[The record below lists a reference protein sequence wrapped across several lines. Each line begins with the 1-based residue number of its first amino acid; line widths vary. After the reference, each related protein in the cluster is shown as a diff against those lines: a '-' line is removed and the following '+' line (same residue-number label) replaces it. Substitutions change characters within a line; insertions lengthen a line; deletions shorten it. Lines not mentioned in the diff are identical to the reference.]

1 MITPIY
7 MNKDIRLSYLIITKN
22 KLPYLRVILEKL
34 LTEKKEDEEILVG
47 DGLSTDGT
55 RKYLEEM
62 KQKGLIEHFISES
75 DYSVAHAMNKLVL
88 MAHGT
93 LLKFITD
100 DDAFS
105 YGAIAACKAFM
116 LTHSDIDIVN
126 TEGGVLHTPS
136 QNFRKED
143 PLKVVRALRYVDDYR
158 EWQKNHKPFS
168 FCELGMMFRRSS
180 IPLIGLRD
188 PSFHR
193 ADAEFSLRVSA
204 GKAKIA
210 WYNSYSYVNIMNPQS
225 VSLTKMKEMKLEM
238 DRLNKFYL
246 AKNPDPFVIEKL
258 KIARNKLRIYLASK
272 KRKALTDFDTKWP
285 DLMRVAEKW
294 MEIKNAEIKPEF
306 IY

>member
-1 MITPIY
+1 MSKNIQ
-7 MNKDIRLSYLIITKN
+7 LSYLIITKN
-22 KLPYLRVILEKL
+22 KLPYLKVILGKL
-34 LTEKKEDEEILVG
+34 IAEKKQDEEILIA

-55 RKYLEEM
+55 REYLAEI
-62 KQKGLIEHFISES
+62 QQRGAVEHFISEL
-75 DYSVAHAMNKLVL
+75 DHSVAHAMNKLVL
-88 MAHGT
+88 IAHGT

-105 YGAIAACKAFM
+105 YEVMAACKAFM
-116 LTHSDIDIVN
+116 LAHPDIDLVN

-136 QNFRKED
+136 QNFREED
-143 PLKVVRALRYVDDYR
+143 PLKVVRALRYESDYR

-168 FCELGMMFRRSS
+168 FCELGMMFRRTS

-204 GKAKIA
+204 GKARIA
-210 WYNSYSYVNIMNPQS
+210 WYNTYSYVNIMNPQS
-225 VSLTKMKEMKLEM
+225 VSLTKMKEMKLEI

-258 KIARNKLRIYLASK
+258 KIARNKFRIYLASK
-272 KRKALTDFDTKWP
+272 KRKVMTEFDKQWP
-285 DLMRVAEKW
+285 DLIRVAEKW
-294 MEIKNAEIKPEF
+294 MEIKNAEVKPEF